1 LLKIRDFDDIRA
13 DYIVA
18 PVLYTYCIMKR
29 LSLTMLAALIM
40 LASAFTSRAQVSLS
54 VHIGSPPVWAPAEYA
69 HTTRYYYI
77 PEIDSYYDAQNQGYY
92 YNNGPS
98 WVFSASLPGI
108 YASYNIASLHHI
120 RVNYYGARPYT
131 YFAPQRTVY
140 VQRYHPV
147 RYHEVRTQ
155 QVVHRQV
162 VERGHY
168 DNGNHGGRGPQ
179 WHGNGG
185 GHEEHGGGER
195 GHGGGHE
202 GHGGGHG
209 HGH

>member
-1 LLKIRDFDDIRA
+1 MKKI
-13 DYIVA
+13 
-18 PVLYTYCIMKR
+18 
-29 LSLTMLAALIM
+29 SLTMFAALVM
-40 LASAFTSRAQVSLS
+40 LASSFTSQAQVSVS
-54 VHIGSPPVWAPAEYA
+54 INIGNPPVWAPPAYA

-92 YNNGPS
+92 YNDGPG
-98 WVFSASLPGI
+98 WTFSASLPGI
-108 YASYNIASLHHI
+108 YASYNIARLHHI

-147 RYHEVRTQ
+147 QYRPAYREVRYRE
-155 QVVHRQV
+155 VER
-162 VERGHY
+162 ERGHW

-185 GHEEHGGGER
+185 GHEEHGE
-195 GHGGGHE
+195 HE
-202 GHGGGHG
+202 HGHGGGHG
-209 HGH
+209 NH

>member
-1 LLKIRDFDDIRA
+1 M
-13 DYIVA
+13 A
-18 PVLYTYCIMKR
+18 PVLQSVSIMKR

-54 VHIGSPPVWAPAEYA
+54 VHIGSPPVWAPPVYA
-69 HTTRYYYI
+69 HTIRYYYI
-77 PEIDSYYDAQNQGYY
+77 PEIDSYYDAVNQGYY
-92 YNNGPS
+92 YNDGPS

-108 YASYNIASLHHI
+108 YASYNIGSLHHI
-120 RVNYYGARPYT
+120 AVNYYGARPYT
-131 YFAPQRTVY
+131 YFASRRAVY
-140 VQRYHPV
+140 VERYHPV
-147 RYHEVRTQ
+147 RYRRPEYREVHYRP
-155 QVVHRQV
+155 
-162 VERGHY
+162 VERGHW

-185 GHEEHGGGER
+185 GHEEHGGGDR

-202 GHGGGHG
+202 EHGGGHGGGHG